1 MSCPCCRRT
10 CVISCPAGPAT
21 CAMSSRTEQARSQKI
36 IAPEQRVLTRISDQE
51 LERRWTLVRKQMLAR
66 KIDVLVMQN
75 TNDWLGGYVKW
86 FTDIPATNGYPKT
99 VIFHAGDP
107 MTLIEMG
114 GFGAVR
120 KLKGADPVHRGIDEV
135 IGSPSFLAVNYTDNY
150 HADCAIDVLKKRGY
164 RTIGLVGPG
173 SMPHAF
179 VTRLK
184 EGLPGTAFVDA
195 TDFVDRLKALKSPE
209 EISLIKRCCEMQDAI
224 FAKVVSAIKPGMR
237 DIDVTALAQYEGQV
251 LGSEQGIFLGSSA
264 PVGQPARFAPLH
276 MQGRTLK
283 AGDHLVLL
291 IENNGPG
298 GFFAEIART
307 IVLGKASN
315 ELIDAFEAMREAQ
328 DYTLAM
334 MKPGASCR
342 DIANTHDKYMKA
354 RGLPPERRLYA
365 HSQGYDMVERPMLR
379 ADETMPIEAN
389 MNFAV
394 HPGFENAKMWTTV
407 CDNYIVE
414 ADGVGE
420 CLHKTD
426 KKVFE
431 V

>member
-1 MSCPCCRRT
+1 MN
-10 CVISCPAGPAT
+10 IS
-21 CAMSSRTEQARSQKI
+21 E
-36 IAPEQRVLTRISDQE
+36 RISTAISDRE
-51 LERRWTLVRKQMLAR
+51 LERRWQAAR
-66 KIDVLVMQN
+66 NEMREHKIDALVMQN
-75 TNDWLGGYVKW
+75 ANDWLGGYVKW

-99 VIFHAGDP
+99 VIFHIADP

-114 GFGAVR
+114 GFSAAR
-120 KLKGADPVHRGIDEV
+120 KVKGSDPIYRGIDEV

-150 HADCAIDVLKKRGY
+150 HADCALDVLKKRGY

-179 VTRLK
+179 VRRLK
-184 EGLPGTAFVDA
+184 EGLSGTSVVDA
-195 TDFVDRLKALKSPE
+195 TDFVDRLKAIKSEE
-209 EISLIKRCCEMQDAI
+209 EIGLIRRCCEMQDAI
-224 FAKVVSAIKPGMR
+224 FATVLGAIKPGMR
-237 DIDVTALAQYEGQV
+237 DIEVTALAQHEGQ
-251 LGSEQGIFLGSSA
+251 LRGSEQGIFLGSSA
-264 PVGQPARFAPLH
+264 PVGQPARFAGRH
-276 MQGRTLK
+276 FQGRTLK

-315 ELIDAFEAMREAQ
+315 ELIDGLEAMKEAQ
-328 DYTLAM
+328 DHTLAM

-342 DIANTHDKYMKA
+342 EIANAHDEYM
-354 RGLPPERRLYA
+354 RRHGFPPEIRLYA
-365 HSQGYDMVERPMLR
+365 HSQGYDMVERPMIR

-394 HPGFENAKMWTTV
+394 HPGYDTATMWSTI
-407 CDNYIVE
+407 CDNYMVE
-414 ADGVGE
+414 ANGVGP
-420 CLHKTD
+420 CMHKTE

>member
-1 MSCPCCRRT
+1 MSIASER
-10 CVISCPAGPAT
+10 IAT
-21 CAMSSRTEQARSQKI
+21 A
-36 IAPEQRVLTRISDQE
+36 ISDGE
-51 LERRWTLVRKQMLAR
+51 LARRWQAARKEMSDR
-66 KIDVLVMQN
+66 KIDALVMQN
-75 TNDWLGGYVKW
+75 ANDWLGGYVKW

-107 MTLIEMG
+107 MTMIEMG
-114 GFGAVR
+114 GTSVVR

-135 IGSPSFLAVNYTDNY
+135 IGSPSFLSVNYTDNY
-150 HADCAIDVLKKRGY
+150 HADCALAVLKTRGY

-179 VTRLK
+179 VTRLQG
-184 EGLPGTAFVDA
+184 GLAGTTFVDA
-195 TDFVDRLKALKSPE
+195 TDFVDRLKAIKSEE
-209 EISLIKRCCEMQDAI
+209 EIALTRRSAEMQDAV
-224 FAKVVSAIKPGMR
+224 FAKVARTIKPGMR
-237 DIDVTALAQYEGQV
+237 DIDVTALAQHEGQL
-251 LGSEQGIFLGSSA
+251 LGSEQGIFLGSSS
-264 PVGQPARFAPLH
+264 PVGQRAPFAPRH

-307 IVLGKASN
+307 LVLGKASN
-315 ELIDAFEAMREAQ
+315 EMIDGFEAMKEAQ
-328 DYTLAM
+328 VHTLSL

-342 DIANTHDKYMKA
+342 DIAIAHDAYMKQ
-354 RGLPPERRLYA
+354 RGLPPELRLYA

-379 ADETMPIEAN
+379 ADETMLIEAN

-394 HPGFENAKMWTTV
+394 HPGYETPSMWTTV
-407 CDNYIVE
+407 CDNYIVGE
-414 ADGVGE
+414 HGVGE
-420 CLHKTD
+420 CLHKTE

>member
-1 MSCPCCRRT
+1 MTTVSERIT
-10 CVISCPAGPAT
+10 TA
-21 CAMSSRTEQARSQKI
+21 
-36 IAPEQRVLTRISDQE
+36 ISDQE
-51 LERRWTLVRKQMLAR
+51 LQRRWSAARKEMAAR
-66 KIDVLVMQN
+66 KIDALVMQN
-75 TNDWLGGYVKW
+75 ANDWLGGHVKW
-86 FTDIPATNGYPKT
+86 FTDMPATNGYPKT

-120 KLKGADPVHRGIDEV
+120 TLKGADPVHRGIDEV

-150 HADCAIDVLKKRGY
+150 HADCALDVLRKRSY

-184 EGLPGTAFVDA
+184 EGLSGTGFVDA
-195 TDFVDRLKALKSPE
+195 TECIDHLKAIKSEE
-209 EISLIKRCCEMQDAI
+209 EIGLITRCAQMQDAI
-224 FAKVVSAIKPGMR
+224 FAKVAKSIKPGMR
-237 DIDVTALAQYEGQV
+237 DIDVTALAQHEGQV
-251 LGSEQGIFLGSSA
+251 LGSEQGIFLGSSS
-264 PVGQPARFAPLH
+264 PVGQKAPFAPRH
-276 MQGRTLK
+276 FQGRTLK
-283 AGDHLVLL
+283 AGDHIVLL

-307 IVLGKASN
+307 LVLGKASN
-315 ELIDAFEAMREAQ
+315 ELIDAFEAMKEAQ
-328 DYTLAM
+328 DHTLAL

-342 DIANTHDKYMKA
+342 DIANAHDAYMKA
-354 RGLPPERRLYA
+354 RGLPAELRLYA
-365 HSQGYDMVERPMLR
+365 HSQGYDMVERPMIR

-394 HPGFENAKMWTTV
+394 HPGYETPTMWTTI
-407 CDNYIVE
+407 CDNYIVGTN
-414 ADGVGE
+414 GVGE
-420 CLHKTD
+420 CLHKTE

>member
-1 MSCPCCRRT
+1 MSTPSDRIT
-10 CVISCPAGPAT
+10 TA
-21 CAMSSRTEQARSQKI
+21 
-36 IAPEQRVLTRISDQE
+36 ISDQE
-51 LERRWTLVRKQMLAR
+51 LDRRWAAAR
-66 KIDVLVMQN
+66 REMRARNMDALVMQN
-75 TNDWLGGYVKW
+75 SNDWLGGYVKW

-114 GFGAVR
+114 GFGVVR
-120 KLKGADPVHRGIDEV
+120 KLKGTDPVHRGIDEV

-150 HADCAIDVLKKRGY
+150 HADCALPVLKKHGY

-184 EGLPGTAFVDA
+184 DGLRGVNFVDA
-195 TDFVDRLKALKSPE
+195 TDFVDRLKALKSAE
-209 EISLIKRCCEMQDAI
+209 EVGLIQRCCEMQDAI
-224 FAKVVSAIKPGMR
+224 FAKVVRSIKPGMR
-237 DIDVTALAQYEGQV
+237 DIDVTALAQHEGQV
-251 LGSEQGIFLGSSA
+251 LGSEQGIFLGNSA
-264 PVGQPARFAPLH
+264 PVGQRAPFAPRH

-307 IVLGKASN
+307 LVLGKASN
-315 ELIDAFEAMREAQ
+315 ELIDGFEAMKEAQ
-328 DYTLAM
+328 VHTLSM

-342 DIANTHDKYMKA
+342 DIAIAHDAYMRK
-354 RGLPPERRLYA
+354 RGLPPELRLYA

-379 ADETMPIEAN
+379 ADETMTIEAN

-394 HPGFENAKMWTTV
+394 HPGYETPSMWTTI
-407 CDNYIVE
+407 CDNYMVE
-414 ADGVGE
+414 ENGVGE
-420 CLHKTD
+420 CLHKTE

>member
-1 MSCPCCRRT
+1 MSTASERIT
-10 CVISCPAGPAT
+10 TA
-21 CAMSSRTEQARSQKI
+21 
-36 IAPEQRVLTRISDQE
+36 ISDQE
-51 LERRWTLVRKQMLAR
+51 LERRWQAARKEMRER
-66 KIDVLVMQN
+66 KIDALVMQN
-75 TNDWLGGYVKW
+75 ANDWLGGYVKW

-99 VIFHAGDP
+99 VIFHAAEP

-120 KLKGADPVHRGIDEV
+120 SLKGKDNIHRGIDEV

-150 HADCAIDVLKKRGY
+150 HADCALPVLKKRGC

-209 EISLIKRCCEMQDAI
+209 EIGLIKRCCEMQDAI
-224 FAKVVSAIKPGMR
+224 FGKVVSAIKPGMR
-237 DIDVTALAQYEGQV
+237 DIDVTALAQYEGQL

-264 PVGQPARFAPLH
+264 PVGQPARFAPRH
-276 MQGRTLK
+276 MQGHTLK

-315 ELIDAFEAMREAQ
+315 ELIDGFEAMREAQ

-342 DIANTHDKYMKA
+342 DIANAHDAYMKQH
-354 RGLPPERRLYA
+354 GFPPEIRLYA
-365 HSQGYDMVERPMLR
+365 HSQGYDMVERPMIR
-379 ADETMPIEAN
+379 ADETMPIEAS

-394 HPGFENAKMWTTV
+394 HPGYDTATMWTTI
-407 CDNYIVE
+407 CDNYMVE
-414 ADGVGE
+414 ANGVGP
-420 CLHKTD
+420 CMHKTE

-431 V
+431 VG